1 LRTGLRLVMTR
12 IRYFVLSLGLYDQA
26 VLAFENVASLAP
38 EEPQSQTGAWG
49 AAPTPFCVAVEK
61 TPHPT
66 PLLTAGTHAPDLAF
80 ARFFRLREQLGSRP
94 TAAIDPPPAKK
105 AAAQAEIRAVIDLLV
120 FVIRK
125 LDIPRALTVH
135 LPLCP
140 RRQCCSAHVVCVLW
154 CCVLS
159 TDRFAEI
166 EWPVLLLLSWVV
178 SWAEVRYGC
187 G

>member
-1 LRTGLRLVMTR
+1 MAR